1 MSIKG
6 FAIYFDNVYP
16 VEVIDIEED
25 YLNVKFGQPLY
36 GSASIRPD
44 SFFNDEESARN
55 ALRAMNE
62 ALLIQYKTQIK
73 DSNDLVSFALNHTL
87 QENDI
92 ARTAFIERAAELGFT
107 IKNN

>member
-16 VEVIDIEED
+16 VDVVDINED
-25 YLNVKFGQPLY
+25 YLNVKFGPPLY

-44 SFFNDEESARN
+44 SFFNDEASARN

-62 ALLIQYKTQIK
+62 ALLAQYKTQIK
-73 DSNDLVSFALNHTL
+73 DSNDLISFALNHAL
-87 QENDI
+87 QEEDI
-92 ARTAFIERAAELGFT
+92 ARTAVIERAEELGFT

>member
-25 YLNVKFGQPLY
+25 YLNVKFGPPSY

-44 SFFNDEESARN
+44 SFFNDEASARN

-62 ALLIQYKTQIK
+62 ALLAQYKTQIK
-73 DSNDLVSFALNHTL
+73 DFNDLVSFALTHTL
-87 QENDI
+87 QEDDI
-92 ARTAFIERAAELGFT
+92 ARAAFIERAEELGGVLQAL
-107 IKNN
+107 